1 MEDDP
6 ARQQFRA
13 GLAVEEELVPVC
25 GEIVQGG
32 AEIVIGCGRVG
43 KVRVGS
49 QIPLSKGSFCVLHA
63 VFCRQSVAKS

>member
-25 GEIVQGG
+25 GEIVQG
-32 AEIVIGCGRVG
+32 AD
-43 KVRVGS
+43 
-49 QIPLSKGSFCVLHA
+49 SFVKRKFLRTSRCFL
-63 VFCRQSVAKS
+63 